1 MYEYGINNGRR
12 SGLIRTQH
20 GDIRLPA
27 FMPVTTFGG
36 KYPLDSLVRP
46 YLPRLSDCIMVSYH
60 YARQIKERPSCPLFI
75 DSGGF
80 VGLFEGSEFI
90 EYQDRACIKTKD
102 GDLIDPEGVLAF
114 QKEQADLAATVD
126 FIIPPDVTDEAE
138 RRRRMNLTVK
148 NALYAKEHTGDSKL
162 MLYASLQSWD
172 EVSAGKCAKIYAD
185 AGFQGIAI
193 GGMVPHSS
201 DPEHIIRIA
210 GAVREAAPECAIHLF
225 GCGNSAILKKLGDLG
240 IDSTD
245 SSSYIRS
252 AVGDAGIGKGI
263 HGRLHV
269 AIKNL
274 KDSAAAA
281 NDVWKRV
288 KIPNIRVSSG
298 TSESLA

>member
-1 MYEYGINNGRR
+1 MYEYGIKNGRR

-20 GDIRLPA
+20 GNIRLPA
-27 FMPVTTFGG
+27 FMPVTTFSG

-90 EYQDRACIKTKD
+90 EYQDRVCIKTKD
-102 GDLIDPEGVLAF
+102 GDLIDPEEVLAF

-201 DPEHIIRIA
+201 DPEYIIRIA

-240 IDSTD
+240 IDSAD

-252 AVGDAGIGKGI
+252 AVGDTGIGKGI
-263 HGRLHV
+263 HGGLHA